1 MIVPQI
7 ISDEVKLRSPFDYVF
22 ITSEKAVEDTVKMGK
37 TELFLDGSFDPLKNA
52 RTYGKVVSIPEQLT
66 DTFIGLKAEDKPIPL
81 SAPRDF
87 RKMSDI
93 TPTIEIGDSVYF
105 HYGVLG
111 EEANEMMVAILNGD
125 PVYRVRYDRIWAR
138 KDKNGKIEGV
148 GSNVLVEPITESWED
163 IKLKTYTELKDTE
176 GNFIPRPEEE
186 WLYMKVAPETNKLE
200 GIVKYS
206 GENFKEYHPVEEGR
220 KVIFVKNAD
229 FQIKIEEEQL
239 FVMKAHNIM
248 CYLD

>member
-7 ISDEVKLRSPFDYVF
+7 ISDEAKLRSPFDYVF
-22 ITSEKAVEDTVKMGK
+22 ITSEKAVEDTVKLGDM
-37 TELFLDGSFDPLKNA
+37 TLFIDGSFDPLKNA
-52 RTYGKVVSIPEQLT
+52 RTYGKVVAIPEHLT
-66 DTFIGLKAEDKPIPL
+66 DAFIGLKAELKPI
-81 SAPRDF
+81 SKEEPRQF
-87 RKMSDI
+87 RKRSDI
-93 TPTIEIGDSVYF
+93 IPTIEVGDKVYF

-125 PVYRVRYDRIWAR
+125 PIYRVPYDRIWAR

-148 GSNVLVEPITESWED
+148 GSNVLVEPITESWDD
-163 IKLKTYTELKDTE
+163 IKIKTYTELKDTD
-176 GNFIPRPEEE
+176 GNPIPKPKDQ
-186 WLYMKVAPETNKLE
+186 WIYMKAAPETNKLE
-200 GIVKYS
+200 GMVKYA
-206 GENFKEYHPVEEGR
+206 GENFKGYPNVEEGR

-239 FVMKAHNIM
+239 FVMKAHNVM